1 MLDEEH
7 DEDEWEYY
15 DDNPMMWVS
24 STTPTKEL
32 GNTLFRAIIEE
43 QTLPVLRAVGAGA
56 VGQACKGIAVASG
69 LVAVRGRSLATSIG
83 FDTIKGETGDPIS
96 AQTFYLFL
104 R

>member
-1 MLDEEH
+1 MIL
-7 DEDEWEYY
+7 EDA
-15 DDNPMMWVS
+15 PMVWVS

-32 GNTLFRAIIEE
+32 GNTLFRAIIEDNE
-43 QTLPVLRAVGAGA
+43 MPVLRAVGAGA

-83 FDTIKGETGDPIS
+83 FDTIKGESGEDIS

>member
-1 MLDEEH
+1 MILD
-7 DEDEWEYY
+7 DA
-15 DDNPMMWVS
+15 PMVWVS

-32 GNTLFRAIIEE
+32 GQTLYRAIIEE
-43 QTLPVLRAVGAGA
+43 STMPVLRAVGAGA

-69 LVAVRGRSLATSIG
+69 LVATRGRSLATTIG
-83 FDTIKGETGDPIS
+83 FDTIKGDTGDDIS

>member
-1 MLDEEH
+1 
-7 DEDEWEYY
+7 
-15 DDNPMMWVS
+15 
-24 STTPTKEL
+24 
-32 GNTLFRAIIEE
+32 
-43 QTLPVLRAVGAGA
+43 
-56 VGQACKGIAVASG
+56 

>member
-1 MLDEEH
+1 MIL
-7 DEDEWEYY
+7 EDA
-15 DDNPMMWVS
+15 PMVWVS

-43 QTLPVLRAVGAGA
+43 STMPVLRAVGAGA

-83 FDTIKGETGDPIS
+83 FDTIKGDSGEDIS